1 MVGDAEQYRELME
14 LYRDYSDGELVELS
28 RKMADLTDTAQNAL
42 RGELSRRGL
51 KAAAA
56 EEAVEAR
63 VLTDEDLADM
73 RSYAELAPA
82 ECIFDFET
90 ERAASAAY
98 YALMGEGIEAI
109 VVSPDGKKFDGRG
122 PRVVVKPKD
131 AARAAEI
138 LSGASAD
145 QLIETQAEM
154 APEFDLPRCP
164 ACGGEETV
172 LDSVD
177 PVNQWRCEDCGKTWL
192 EEVVSAGS

>member
-14 LYRDYSDGELVELS
+14 LYRSYGDEELVELS
-28 RKMADLTDTAQNAL
+28 RKMADLTDTAQDAL
-42 RGELSRRGL
+42 KGELSRRGL
-51 KAAAA
+51 KAAAVA
-56 EEAVEAR
+56 EPVEAR
-63 VLTDEDLADM
+63 VLTEEDLADM
-73 RSYAELAPA
+73 RSYAEMAPV

-98 YALMGEGIEAI
+98 YALAGEGIEAI
-109 VVSPDGKKFDGRG
+109 VVSPGGKRPDDRG

-145 QLIETQAEM
+145 QLVETRAEEM
-154 APEFDLPRCP
+154 AAEFDLPRCP

-172 LDSVD
+172 LESVD

-192 EEVVSAGS
+192 EEAVSAG

>member
-14 LYRDYSDGELVELS
+14 LYRSYADGELVELS
-28 RKMADLTDTAQNAL
+28 RKMADLTDTAQDVL
-42 RGELSRRGL
+42 KGELSRRGL

-56 EEAVEAR
+56 EEPVEAR
-63 VLTDEDLADM
+63 VLTEEDLADM

-98 YALMGEGIEAI
+98 YALTREGIEAI
-109 VVSPDGKKFDGRG
+109 VVSPSGRPDDRG
-122 PRVVVKPKD
+122 PRVVVKPND
-131 AARAAEI
+131 AARAAEF

-145 QLIETQAEM
+145 QLIDTQAEEM

-192 EEVVSAGS
+192 EEAVSAG